1 MTQATASP
9 EELAKFEAVAS
20 DWWDPNGPMKPL
32 HQMNPAR
39 ISYMQRHTDITGQKW
54 LDVGCGGGLL
64 SEAVS
69 KLGADVTAIDPCAEL
84 IGVAKQHA
92 DKQSLSIDYQAIE
105 LNAHPQQATYDVIS
119 CMELLEHVDKP
130 DELLDL
136 CRPLLKANG
145 TLFLSTLNRNWTS
158 FLLGIVAAE
167 YVLGLV
173 PRGTHRYQQFIKPSE
188 LQKWLT
194 NAGFVLT
201 DISGMSYNPIDNSCQ
216 LSDDVSVNYIIQAKL
231 ADTA

>member
-1 MTQATASP
+1 MTQATANP
-9 EELAKFEAVAS
+9 EELSKFKAIAD
-20 DWWDPNGPMKPL
+20 DWWNPTGPMKPL

-39 ISYMQRHTDITGQKW
+39 VRYMQQHTPIKGQQW

-64 SEAVS
+64 SEALA
-69 KLGADVTAIDPCAEL
+69 KEGAAVTAIDPCTEL
-84 IGVAKQHA
+84 INVATQHA
-92 DKQSLSIDYQAIE
+92 QESALAIQYKNQE
-105 LNAHPQQATYDVIS
+105 LKDHSNESRYDVIS

-130 DELLDL
+130 EELLEL
-136 CRPLLKANG
+136 CRPLLKPDG

-188 LQKWLT
+188 LQRWLSNT
-194 NAGFVLT
+194 GFVLT
-201 DISGMSYNPIDNSCQ
+201 DISGMSYNPLDNSCE

-231 ADTA
+231 ADTP